1 MKVQLLLAS
10 ILTVF
15 LFSAVNVN
23 AQTTMYPST
32 QPMQKGDPFEIDRV
46 VNYWSYC
53 KGESKGGDK
62 VYRIHNKD
70 GYTATQ
76 PNEALGS
83 DCDHIAFY
91 GDYNRNSGSYDYHY
105 GAVTY
110 GGLSKWGSYVIDQ
123 DNNLRVT
130 LENGDQLLVITDQLM
145 EGILT
150 VREVSK

>member
-1 MKVQLLLAS
+1 MKIQLLLAS
-10 ILTVF
+10 ILTIF

-32 QPMQKGDPFEIDRV
+32 QPMQKGDPFEIERV
-46 VNYWSYC
+46 INYWSHC
-53 KGESKGGDK
+53 KAESKNGDK
-62 VYRIHNKD
+62 VYRIDNKN

-83 DCDHIAFY
+83 DCDHIVFRGDYYNGSYGYNY
-91 GDYNRNSGSYDYHY
+91 GDISYGRLTKD
-105 GAVTY
+105 
-110 GGLSKWGSYVIDQ
+110 GSYVIDQ

-145 EGILT
+145 DGILT